1 MMRARTALLGIGG
14 AIALTIGGSTAYA
27 AIAGGPV
34 DASGVVHG
42 CYTNAEVNGSHA
54 LVLQDAGTTCPKGT
68 TAVSWNEQGSAGA
81 TGPQGPAGPT
91 GTQGPAGPAG
101 AAGAT
106 GATGEQG
113 PAGPAGA
120 SSLDALIGT
129 PCDVMGANP
138 GTLQVTYTSVGNGT
152 DSVDIQ
158 CAQNNPQFAVTVN
171 AVSEEELG
179 ASGYYY
185 TTTTITSSDGK
196 FNVAAN
202 GGETQSQTVVYSDN
216 AVVTL
221 TTNAQWVNCPAADVN
236 ADYTV
241 CTLTV
246 NGVYNLTA
254 N

>member
-1 MMRARTALLGIGG
+1 VPGAPIANDRPGAEREEKMMRARTALLGIGG

-138 GTLQVTYTSVGNGT
+138 DIAGDLYLSRKRYRFGRHPVRPEQPPVRRDRERGVGRGTRSKWLLLHHHNHHQ
-152 DSVDIQ
+152 Q
-158 CAQNNPQFAVTVN
+158 
-171 AVSEEELG
+171 
-179 ASGYYY
+179 
-185 TTTTITSSDGK
+185 
-196 FNVAAN
+196 
-202 GGETQSQTVVYSDN
+202 
-216 AVVTL
+216 
-221 TTNAQWVNCPAADVN
+221 
-236 ADYTV
+236 
-241 CTLTV
+241 
-246 NGVYNLTA
+246 
-254 N
+254 